1 MPLTEEQQRALDL
14 LREGKNVF
22 LTGPGGTGKSYFIEQ
37 VRRQLG
43 SEEKKIATTALT
55 GCAAILLGHGAK
67 TLHSWAGI
75 GLGKGTVGEIVKGIR
90 SNRRVA
96 INWLTTNILIID
108 EISMMPAD
116 LFDKLNEVAKIIRK
130 STEPFGGLQVLLV
143 GDFYQLPPISDGPGE
158 AKFAFEGTAWNSVV
172 HETVVLNQIHR
183 QAEETFRDMLGRV
196 RVGAASEGDIA
207 LLRSRLGLDWQSL
220 EIRPTLLFSR
230 RAMVD
235 KINAVNLGKLE
246 GEVMIWKAKTLFVG
260 TAGSSHLGE
269 SQLRGGPKL
278 SMEEL
283 ERAVATFDRDGPY
296 DETLQLKLRAQVMLT
311 VNLDLDH
318 GLVNGSRGVIVG
330 FDTRGAEPLPVVLF
344 KNGLKETVGRHSWY
358 LDDYQQVVRSQL
370 PLRLA
375 WAGTIHK
382 AQGATLDCALV
393 DIGKSTFEYGQ
404 AYVALSR
411 VKSLDSLYVYEF
423 AEGAIRAHPRVRVF
437 YGEIK

>member
-1 MPLTEEQQRALDL
+1 MPLTEEQQYALDRL
-14 LREGKNVF
+14 CEGKNVF

-43 SEEKKIATTALT
+43 SDGKKIGVTALT
-55 GCAAILLGHGAK
+55 GCAAILLGHGSK

-75 GLGKGTVGEIVKGIR
+75 GLGKGTVGEIIKGIR
-90 SNRRVA
+90 SNRRAA

-116 LFDKLNEVAKIIRK
+116 LFDKLNEVAKVIRK
-130 STEPFGGLQVLLV
+130 SSAPFGGLQVLLV
-143 GDFYQLPPISDGPGE
+143 GDFYQLPPIADGPVE
-158 AKFAFEGTAWNSVV
+158 AKFAFEGAAWSSVV

-196 RVGAASEGDIA
+196 RVGAASEADVT

-246 GEVMIWKAKTLFVG
+246 GEIMTWKAKTLFVG
-260 TAGSSHLGE
+260 TAGS
-269 SQLRGGPKL
+269 PKA
-278 SMEEL
+278 STEEL
-283 ERAVATFDRDGPY
+283 ERAVTTFDRDGPY
-296 DETLQLKLRAQVMLT
+296 DETLQLKLRSQVMLT
-311 VNLDLDH
+311 VNLNLDH

-358 LDDYQQVVRSQL
+358 LDDFQQVVRSQI

-393 DIGKSTFEYGQ
+393 DIGRSTFEYGQ

-423 AEGAIRAHPRVRVF
+423 AEDAIRAHPRVKEF
-437 YGEIK
+437 YAAIK